1 MMTPYRASY
10 WSIESVWIFYILA
23 ALAVAVFVFGVI
35 SHVSVWSKGARRQGI
50 GFSAEGILDF
60 FLDGLLGRRVFRGD
74 VAAGTMHLLI
84 LWGFLG
90 LFAGT
95 VLISADYWVYPF
107 LKGSVYIGYSLCL
120 EVFGL
125 MLTIGLT
132 WALVRRYLQR
142 VTRLERR
149 IEDLVVPVWLLVV
162 VLSGFLVEG
171 VRLSAQRPEWG
182 GWSFIGHG
190 ISLFWPDPRG
200 ALSIYPYVWWSHA
213 ILSLG
218 LVAAIPFCKLFHVLA
233 APLSIYM
240 ENRPDLPM
248 PAETATGDEE
258 VFSRRQMIFFD
269 ACTRCGRCVEV
280 CPSAGAG
287 EPFSPREFIAA
298 AREDLLLRYHPLKG
312 LDWFARWSDT
322 RKAEKPDLD
331 PQIVWHCT
339 TCRACLEVCPVYV
352 STPKVIERARSR
364 VVEDG
369 TQVPP
374 LLSQTL
380 EKLYKYNNPW
390 EASKK
395 NRAKWSQDL
404 EIPDLTKTGE
414 KEALCY
420 FVGCTTALDTRA
432 QDLARSFA
440 RILKH
445 AGISFGTLGKNEPC
459 CGDIARRVG
468 EDGLFE
474 EQMEGC
480 LALFGRNNIRRVV
493 TSSPHCFHTFRN
505 EYPAFQALRPPD
517 ENVDFDVRHYTQVI
531 GELVSE
537 GSIRFEKPLNIKVTY
552 HDPCYLG
559 RHNKVYDE
567 PRKVIRSIPGIEL
580 VEMSHNRANSLCC
593 GGGGGRMWQQD
604 LDSKIKMS
612 EIRIREAAQTGAEI
626 VITACPLC
634 LIMLEDARKT
644 ASLEDTLR
652 VVDLNELVVM
662 ALGLPTESEEK

>member
-1 MMTPYRASY
+1 MIIPYRASY
-10 WSIESVWIFYILA
+10 WSIVSVWIFYVLA

-35 SHVSVWSKGARRQGI
+35 SHVSVWSRGARRQGM
-50 GFSAEGILDF
+50 GFSGQGVFNL
-60 FLDGLLGRRVFRGD
+60 FLDGLLGRRIFRGD
-74 VAAGTMHLLI
+74 VAAGTMHFLI

-90 LFAGT
+90 LFVGT

-107 LKGSVYIGYSLCL
+107 LKGAVYIGYSLCL
-120 EVFGL
+120 ELFGL
-125 MLTIGLT
+125 MLTIGLV
-132 WALVRRYLQR
+132 WALIRRYLQR

-149 IEDLVVPVWLLVV
+149 IQDLMVPVWLLVV

-171 VRLSAQRPEWG
+171 VRLSSQRPEWG
-182 GWSFIGHG
+182 AWSFIGHG
-190 ISLFWPDPRG
+190 ISLFWSDPR
-200 ALSIYPYVWWSHA
+200 AVLSVYPYIWWSHA

-233 APLSIYM
+233 APVNIYL
-240 ENRPDLPM
+240 EGQPDLPI
-248 PAETATGDEE
+248 PAETATADEE
-258 VFSRRQMIFFD
+258 TFSTRQMIFFD

-280 CPSAGAG
+280 CPSTGAG
-287 EPFSPREFIAA
+287 ESFSPREFIAA
-298 AREDLLLRYHPLKG
+298 VREDLLLRHDPLKS
-312 LDWFARWSDT
+312 LDWFARWSDS
-322 RKAEKPDLD
+322 RKTEKPDLD
-331 PQIVWHCT
+331 PQMVWHCT
-339 TCRACLEVCPVYV
+339 SCRACLEVCPVYV
-352 STPKVIERARSR
+352 ATPKVIERARSR

-414 KEALCY
+414 EDALCY

-440 RILKH
+440 WILTH
-445 AGISFGTLGKNEPC
+445 AGVPFGTLGKNEPC

-474 EQMEGC
+474 EQMESC
-480 LALFGRNNIRRVV
+480 LALFERNNIRRVV

-505 EYPAFQALRPPD
+505 EYPTCQALRPPD
-517 ENVDFDVRHYTQVI
+517 EKVHFDVRHYTQVI

-537 GSIRFEKPLNIKVTY
+537 GSIRFEKRLNIKVTY

-559 RHNKVYDE
+559 RHNRIYDA

-612 EIRIREAAQTGAEI
+612 EIRVREAADTGAEI

-652 VVDLNELVVM
+652 VMDLNELVVM
-662 ALGLPTESEEK
+662 ALGLQSESEE

>member
-1 MMTPYRASY
+1 MMTPYRVSY
-10 WSIESVWIFYILA
+10 WSIESVWIFYVLA

-35 SHVSVWSKGARRQGI
+35 SHVSVWSRGARRQGI
-50 GFSAEGILDF
+50 GFSGQGIFNL
-60 FLDGLLGRRVFRGD
+60 FLDGLLGRRIFRGD

-95 VLISADYWVYPF
+95 VLISADYWVYHF
-107 LKGSVYIGYSLCL
+107 LNGPVYIGYSICL
-120 EVFGL
+120 EFFGL
-125 MLTIGLT
+125 MLAIGLV
-132 WALVRRYLQR
+132 WALIRRYLQR

-149 IEDLVVPVWLLVV
+149 IEDLIVPVWLLVV

-182 GWSFIGHG
+182 GWSFIGHV
-190 ISLFWPDPRG
+190 ISLFWSDPRG

-240 ENRPDLPM
+240 EDRPDLPM
-248 PAETATGDEE
+248 PAETVTGDEE
-258 VFSRRQMIFFD
+258 VFSSRQMIFFD

-298 AREDLLLRYHPLKG
+298 VREDLLLRHHPLKG
-312 LDWFARWSDT
+312 LDWFSRWSDP

-331 PQIVWHCT
+331 PQKVWHCT

-352 STPKVIERARSR
+352 ATPKVIERARSR

-369 TQVPP
+369 TQVPL

-404 EIPDLTKTGE
+404 EISDLTKKGE
-414 KEALCY
+414 EDPLCY
-420 FVGCTTALDTRA
+420 FVGCTTALDTRT

-440 RILKH
+440 RILKN
-445 AGISFGTLGKNEPC
+445 AGVPFGTLGKNEPC

-474 EQMEGC
+474 EQMESC

-505 EYPAFQALRPPD
+505 EYPTFQALRPPD
-517 ENVDFDVRHYTQVI
+517 EKVHFDVRHYTQVI

-537 GSIRFEKPLNIKVTY
+537 GSIRFEKRLNIKVTY

-559 RHNKVYDE
+559 RHNRVYDE

-612 EIRIREAAQTGAEI
+612 EIRIREAAETGAEI

-652 VVDLNELVVM
+652 VMDLNELVVM
-662 ALGLPTESEEK
+662 ALGLRSEGVE